1 MLPDLNRPLQA
12 VLEREQFVQKNEFLF
27 NATFPPLSQTT
38 MILRFLRSKSTLFC
52 PVQTTTRTRHST
64 GFPREDIEPYVT
76 ILHNDAHGRSQLAV
90 RSRMRRGSLS
100 GAIDSTACANLR

>member
-1 MLPDLNRPLQA
+1 MF
-12 VLEREQFVQKNEFLF
+12 LESRRRS
-27 NATFPPLSQTT
+27 ATFSAKPFKSHRYFPTPLPNDNDFAISEEQKHP
-38 MILRFLRSKSTLFC
+38 FLS
-52 PVQTTTRTRHST
+52 VQTTTRTRHST

>member
-1 MLPDLNRPLQA
+1 MPATSTFDLRASIDLWGSKGEHKQLARYFPTPLPNDNDFA
-12 VLEREQFVQKNEFLF
+12 ISEEQKHPFL
-27 NATFPPLSQTT
+27 S
-38 MILRFLRSKSTLFC
+38 
-52 PVQTTTRTRHST
+52 VQTTTRTRHST